1 MARYII
7 NAPAKI
13 NLFLHIV
20 GRAPCGYHLIESVF
34 AFVDLYDVLEVE
46 LGSKRRGVKFIRF
59 SGIHRSD
66 NTIQRSIGHM
76 VRRCLSGVAEN
87 VYVKVLKNIPVS
99 AGLAGGSVDAAAVI
113 RLLGRLWG
121 IDEKEANRVAFRVG
135 SDVPVCLISKTAF
148 VSGMGDHVEMVE
160 DYSFPKH
167 VVLAGPR
174 VELSTK
180 SVFQSFKPNEFSSS
194 LGEAPQSSE
203 EWLSVIERSRNDLTD
218 VALSLVPEVQK
229 ILGALNKL
237 EGCYL
242 ARMSGSG
249 ATCFALFFDENMANL
264 AAEKL
269 KAENEDWF
277 VCKANIVQA
286 RHVANVIRA

>member
-59 SGIHRSD
+59 TGIHKSD

-76 VRRCLSGVAEN
+76 VRRCLPGVAEN

-113 RLLGRLWG
+113 RLLGGLWG
-121 IDEKEANRVAFRVG
+121 IDEREANRVAFRVG
-135 SDVPVCLISKTAF
+135 SDVPVCLRSSTAF
-148 VSGMGDHVEMVE
+148 VSGMGDSVAMVE

-167 VVLAGPR
+167 VVLVGPR

-180 SVFQSFKPNEFSSS
+180 SVFQAFKPGEFSSS
-194 LGEAPQSSE
+194 LGEAPQNSD

-218 VALSLVPEVQK
+218 VASSLVPEVQK
-229 ILGALNKL
+229 ILETLHCL

-249 ATCFALFFDENMANL
+249 ATCFALFFDENMARL
-264 AAEKL
+264 AVDKL
-269 KAENEDWF
+269 KMENENWF
-277 VCKANIVQA
+277 ICKTNMVQA
-286 RHVANVIRA
+286 RKTTNLVRT

>member
-59 SGIHRSD
+59 SGIHKSD

-76 VRRCLSGVAEN
+76 VRRCSPGIAEN

-113 RLLGRLWG
+113 RLLGKLWG
-121 IDEKEANRVAFRVG
+121 IDEREANRVAFRVG
-135 SDVPVCLISKTAF
+135 SDVPVCLISNTAF

-167 VVLAGPR
+167 VVLVGPR

-180 SVFQSFKPNEFSSS
+180 SVFQAFSPSEFSSS

-203 EWLSVIERSRNDLTD
+203 EWLSVIEKSRNDLTD
-218 VALSLVPEVQK
+218 VASLLVPEVKK
-229 ILGALNKL
+229 ILEVLHKL

-249 ATCFALFFDENMANL
+249 ATCFALFFDENMASL
-264 AAEKL
+264 AADKL
-269 KAENEDWF
+269 KGQHENWF
-277 VCKANIVQA
+277 ICKTHMVQA
-286 RHVANVIRA
+286 RRMANFIHS